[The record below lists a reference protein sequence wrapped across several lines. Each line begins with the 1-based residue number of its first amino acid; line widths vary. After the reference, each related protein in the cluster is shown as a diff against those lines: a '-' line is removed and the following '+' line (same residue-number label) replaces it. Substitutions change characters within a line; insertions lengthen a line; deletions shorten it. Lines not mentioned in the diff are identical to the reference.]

1 MRSARL
7 AMKRH
12 AYGQRHHPGFLEL
25 ATCSIAFATGT
36 YFLIEKPTLGLK
48 NRWAESKPAG
58 LPKRVAPPAVAP
70 AA

>member
-1 MRSARL
+1 LTRV
-7 AMKRH
+7 
-12 AYGQRHHPGFLEL
+12 

-36 YFLIEKPTLGLK
+36 YFLIEKPALGLK

-58 LPKRVAPPAVAP
+58 LPKRVAAPAVAP